1 MMTRRWLWI
10 SLALGAAMSLGV
22 LGFRAGG
29 AATVATQATGS
40 EAPSPVLGDPWAE
53 PAESRRVALY
63 YDRFETLTVED
74 GLPSN
79 KVTTV
84 LAEGDDLWVGT
95 DRGLALR
102 RGGEWTTWSKEDGL
116 GHRYVTALARH
127 PGSGDLWVA
136 TLAGLSR
143 LSGGEIRTYT
153 QLDSG
158 LMNDVVYQV
167 VTDGELVWAATAAG
181 TSALDPTTGSWVLY
195 DHENSI
201 MHEPWCYSIA
211 VGPARTWVGIWG
223 GGVVELD
230 RTTGRWR
237 EYRDPDK
244 EMEVDLLRD
253 DGPIHDVTSFVAWD
267 AGWLW
272 QATYF
277 GLSRYDGRRW
287 RTFRKADTGLPGD
300 FINHVAARG
309 RTAFLG
315 TDEGFGVLDGEIA
328 VSYKAT
334 EGGGT
339 DVTVYRN
346 GELVESQHLSSGPGD
361 NYVLWTHPGEN
372 EVWIATGHGL
382 SRGVAATGPFGPEKN
397 SEETS

>member
-1 MMTRRWLWI
+1 MTRRWLWI
-10 SLALGAAMSLGV
+10 VMTLAAALTLGTLGLRLGGEVTAEAA
-22 LGFRAGG
+22 R
-29 AATVATQATGS
+29 T
-40 EAPSPVLGDPWAE
+40 EAPAPVLADPWAE
-53 PAESRRVALY
+53 PAEPRPAALY
-63 YDRFETLTVED
+63 YDRFETLTVDD

-84 LAEGDDLWVGT
+84 LAAGDDLWVGT

-102 RGGEWTTWSKEDGL
+102 RDGEWRTWSEEDGL
-116 GHRYVTALARH
+116 GHRYVTALALH

-181 TSALDPTTGSWVLY
+181 TSALDPITGSWVLY

-211 VGPARTWVGIWG
+211 VGPARTWIGIWG
-223 GGVVELD
+223 GGVAELD
-230 RTTGRWR
+230 RTTGHWR

-253 DGPIHDVTSFVAWD
+253 DGPIHEVTSFVAWD
-267 AGWLW
+267 AGLLW

-287 RTFRKADTGLPGD
+287 RTFRKDDTGLPGD

-309 RTAFLG
+309 RLAFLG

-328 VSYKAT
+328 VTYKAA
-334 EGGGT
+334 EGGGS
-339 DVTVYRN
+339 DVTVYRD
-346 GELVESQHLSSGPGD
+346 GQLIEERRLPTAPGD

-382 SRGVAATGPFGPEKN
+382 SRGLAAAEPFDPDNNK
-397 SEETS
+397 EETS